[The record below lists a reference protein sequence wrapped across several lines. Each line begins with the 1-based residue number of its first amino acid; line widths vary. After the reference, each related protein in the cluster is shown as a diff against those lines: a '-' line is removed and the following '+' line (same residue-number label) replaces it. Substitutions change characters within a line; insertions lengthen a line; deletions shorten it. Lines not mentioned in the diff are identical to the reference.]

1 MCVLL
6 TVLYARHLPH
16 PLSLC
21 CCVCSL
27 LTVLY
32 SQVRHTMEIED
43 QLDAVQEE
51 LNEMKGIK
59 KPTPVTTKQVM
70 AGASRT

>member
-1 MCVLL
+1 MK
-6 TVLYARHLPH
+6 
-16 PLSLC
+16 
-21 CCVCSL
+21 
-27 LTVLY
+27 
-32 SQVRHTMEIED
+32 IED